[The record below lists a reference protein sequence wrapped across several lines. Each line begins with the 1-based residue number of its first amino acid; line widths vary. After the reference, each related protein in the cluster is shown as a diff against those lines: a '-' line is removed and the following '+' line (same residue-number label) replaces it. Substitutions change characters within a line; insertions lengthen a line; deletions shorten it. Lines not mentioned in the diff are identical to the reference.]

1 MEINYFYEN
10 NKKVKTMIVLLHKRI
25 IDANERIKKMDINNI
40 IRDKSWYEL
49 WLTYDNIKKKK

>member
-25 IDANERIKKMDINNI
+25 IEANERIRKMDIKNI
-40 IRDKSWYEL
+40 IRDKSWDQL
-49 WLTYDNIKKKK
+49 LLTYDNIEKKK